1 MENDINKFFV
11 FGNHPSLSLAELL
24 AITNYGQGQFFNQSI
39 LAIDLPLKIVSAS
52 FIDNLGG
59 TIKMGEVLS
68 ILPITEKN
76 QVPEIIKKEI
86 LSLAKNSQ
94 AKFNF
99 AFSDYSGHLLAKN
112 FGLEIKEELKKRDIN
127 SRLVISKEKVLSSV
141 VVSQNKLLKRGVEI
155 IIAENDQN
163 ILIGKTE
170 AVQDFKELSKR
181 DYGRPE
187 RDDFS
192 GMLPPKL
199 ARMMINLAGPT
210 QKELVLLDPFCGS
223 GTILTEAALA
233 GYKKMI
239 GGDISP
245 KAINDS
251 KINLKW
257 TIERYNLDPIDC
269 RFINRS
275 VLNLAKVIKEKSVDL
290 IITEPYLGPQ
300 RALNNLS
307 QVKEELEDLYS
318 HSLAIFSKILK
329 DNALVVM
336 IWPVFFTNHF
346 IEVNIAGWEIVSP
359 ISDQWLKNENII
371 LTKRKTLVYGRI
383 GQKVWR
389 EILILKK
396 KEIKVNEK

>member
-1 MENDINKFFV
+1 MKKKINKFFV

-24 AITNYGQGQFFNQSI
+24 AITDCGSGEFFNKSV

-59 TIKMGEVLS
+59 TIKMGEVLD
-68 ILPITEKN
+68 ILPISEKK
-76 QVPEIIKKEI
+76 QAEKLIREEV
-86 LSLAKNSQ
+86 LRAAKNSQ
-94 AKFNF
+94 TKFNF
-99 AFSDYSGHLLAKN
+99 AFSDYSDNFLPSN
-112 FGLEIKEELKKRDIN
+112 FGLELKRELKENNIN
-127 SRLVISKEKVLSSV
+127 SRLVISRDKVLSSV
-141 VVSQNKLLKRGVEI
+141 VVSQNKLLKKGIEVV
-155 IIAENDQN
+155 IAGNDKN

-181 DYGRPE
+181 DYGRPQ

-210 QKELVLLDPFCGS
+210 QEQAVLLDPFCGS

-233 GYKKMI
+233 GYKKII
-239 GGDISP
+239 GGDI
-245 KAINDS
+245 ACQAVGDS
-251 KINLKW
+251 KVNLQW
-257 TIERYNLDPIDC
+257 TKERYNLDPIET

-300 RALNNLS
+300 RGLNNLS
-307 QVKEELEDLYS
+307 LIKAKLEDLYS
-318 HSLAIFSKILK
+318 QSLAKFSEILK
-329 DNALVVM
+329 DNGLIVM
-336 IWPVFFTNHF
+336 IWPVFFTDHF
-346 IEVNIAGWEIVSP
+346 LQPDYINWQIISP
-359 ISDQWLKNENII
+359 IPDNWLKEENIS
-371 LTKRKTLVYGRI
+371 LTKRKTLVYGRT

-389 EILILKK
+389 EIVVLRK
-396 KEIKVNEK
+396 KEG